1 MKKKLKNLMM
11 LMLLVMIV
19 SPTISQNVY
28 IIDNNRY
35 TCYNNYENR
44 EIAKLLLS
52 EEYAKLE
59 INNLTFQNRYLENN
73 NIELKDR
80 VYKQD
85 NTIVQLNSIIDKVQ
99 TTNKGNL
106 VYIKGLKDKNK
117 NYKHYIIGSVIINVI
132 LILILL

>member
-1 MKKKLKNLMM
+1 
-11 LMLLVMIV
+11 MIV

>member
-1 MKKKLKNLMM
+1 
-11 LMLLVMIV
+11 MIV
-19 SPTISQNVY
+19 LPSMSQNVY
-28 IIDNNRY
+28 IIDDNRY
-35 TCYNNYENR
+35 TCYTNFENR

-52 EEYAKLE
+52 EEYYKLKL
-59 INNLTFQNRYLENN
+59 NNLTFQNRYLENN

-117 NYKHYIIGSVIINVI
+117 NYKHYIIGSVTINVI